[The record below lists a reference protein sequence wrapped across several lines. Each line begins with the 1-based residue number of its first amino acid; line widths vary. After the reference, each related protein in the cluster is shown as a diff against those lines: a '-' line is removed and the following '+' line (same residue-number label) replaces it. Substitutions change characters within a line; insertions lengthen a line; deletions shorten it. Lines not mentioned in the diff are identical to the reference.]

1 MFPQPHILFISW
13 KKLLLVDKLMS
24 HRWVN
29 VLALFPPLNLLICLE
44 ALAVETEMTTEFCSV

>member
-44 ALAVETEMTTEFCSV
+44 ALAVETETTEFCSV